1 MYKLVPVAILAVA
14 CGDGGGSFTV
24 DDIESGLVSGFIN
37 GAAWEMVEAVVTQDT
52 FDADQL
58 SIEVFAEDVKDCDPF
73 ATSTSP
79 SLLFSIDNSTGEY
92 PLNFSFS
99 EGGQTITLVTPPA
112 GNNIATEGIIDLV
125 VNGDSIDVGLV
136 ASIDDDNTVNGSFS
150 ATVCPSE

>member
-1 MYKLVPVAILAVA
+1 MFKFVPVAVLVVA
-14 CGDGGGSFTV
+14 CGGDGGGFTV

-37 GAAWEMVEAVVTQDT
+37 GEAWEMIEAVVTEDA
-52 FDADQL
+52 FDANQL

-73 ATSTSP
+73 ATSKSP
-79 SLLFSIDNSTGEY
+79 FLLFSIDGMTGEY

-112 GNNIATEGIIDLV
+112 DNNIATEGIIDLV